1 MAMWFNEILCIILT
15 TYTNLILKLRDGA
28 LAINNPHS
36 IWLNRKCDQQTVAV
50 TGQVINANL
59 YIIAINTYN
68 VYNELYKNSLRDRQ
82 SSLVWC
88 LVLSTLVTIIII
100 NIRCKRF
107 TLLYAIFMCWTKLM
121 CDALDTQ
128 TPAPNR

>member
-1 MAMWFNEILCIILT
+1 MAMWFNEILCIVLT

-28 LAINNPHS
+28 LAINKPHS

-50 TGQVINANL
+50 TGQVINANI

-68 VYNELYKNSLRDRQ
+68 VYSILYNSLRDRQ

-100 NIRCKRF
+100 NIRCIKSASHF
-107 TLLYAIFMCWTKLM
+107 SMLYLCVG
-121 CDALDTQ
+121 
-128 TPAPNR
+128 RS